1 MADAVLATPRRAAAS
16 VPATT
21 LDTTPDSDRVRRHLA
36 READDPMPTQM
47 QDSLR
52 VQGDASGAQ
61 VNVLESCC
69 PVVCLCVCI
78 KVFFCEFSYGCNSYV
93 LSLRG
98 FLYKV
103 IVTRVL
109 TAPGRED
116 FQQTDFRRGPYGSG
130 PRRHACSV
138 WPKLVQGWRWLHDTD
153 ILETLV
159 SVLRTGTAGRMRSG
173 L

>member
-69 PVVCLCVCI
+69 PW
-78 KVFFCEFSYGCNSYV
+78 S
-93 LSLRG
+93 
-98 FLYKV
+98 
-103 IVTRVL
+103 
-109 TAPGRED
+109 
-116 FQQTDFRRGPYGSG
+116 
-130 PRRHACSV
+130 
-138 WPKLVQGWRWLHDTD
+138 
-153 ILETLV
+153 V
-159 SVLRTGTAGRMRSG
+159 SVSVSKFSFVNSLMAAIRMF
-173 L
+173 